1 MTALVLLLVAGAWQV
16 TYAQAL
22 LDRLHTYDILAYR
35 IVAEPGERGL
45 GVDCELTVRVMRP
58 GPLRFLL
65 SSEVEGL
72 EVTRDGKPVPATLGA
87 GGFETAL
94 RLLRADVQGVPSLLA
109 LRSEVRAG
117 EQVTFRFRYRWRPS
131 GEGWFYAKKDAVQTH
146 LSPFWLPTMADE
158 LFDATVDVRTNV
170 AALAP
175 GKRVSGNFF
184 RSTHPLQIVP
194 LVVGRLEEHRRG
206 RLALFL
212 PPDVDA
218 DPHALLDDLQRVV
231 AKLEEWF
238 GETAEETFSVVVEPR
253 RKRAPSYCGG
263 SFVVLDRHFLDLA
276 PTPRLRLLAHECSH
290 AWWGHRVA
298 TTVVGRGGTWLR
310 EGLAEWSGNKVAGAL
325 LGEAEERRLFR
336 ATVRAYVAHLDLRRT
351 TSGLLFA
358 NEVTL
363 HDATYLDHPAVAYWR
378 GGLVFR
384 LLERRV
390 PDLRARLRAFADG
403 HAHTF
408 ASLEE
413 FGDAIGERALLD
425 YYVGTTRLPDLVL
438 DEVRVQRNGL
448 SARIRCADASWPGG
462 EVPVRIRT
470 ADGEHLVNVDVR
482 GGEGTLRW
490 RGGAAP
496 VEIELDPERIHLDPV
511 RSNGVWKR

>member
-35 IVAEPGERGL
+35 IVAEPGEGGL
-45 GVDCELTVRVMRP
+45 GVDCELTVRVRRP
-58 GPLRFLL
+58 GPLRFLF

-72 EVTRDGKPVPATLGA
+72 QVTRDGEPVPATLGA
-87 GGFETAL
+87 GGFETML
-94 RLLRADVQGVPSLLA
+94 RLLRAEVHGVPSLLT
-109 LRSEVRAG
+109 LESEVRAS
-117 EQVTFRFRYRWRPS
+117 EEVTFRLRYRWRPG
-131 GEGWFYAKKDAVQTH
+131 GEGHFYAGEDAVQTH

-158 LFDATVDVRTNV
+158 LFDATVEVRTNV
-170 AALAP
+170 TALAP

-194 LVVGRLEEHRRG
+194 LVVGRLDEHRRG
-206 RLALFL
+206 RLALYL

-218 DPHALLDDLQRVV
+218 DPRALLDDIERVM

-238 GETAEETFSVVVEPR
+238 GETAEKTFSVAVEPR
-253 RKRAPSYCGG
+253 RQTAPSYCGG
-263 SFVVLDRHFLDLA
+263 SFVVLDRRFLELP
-276 PTPRLRLLAHECSH
+276 PTPRLALLAHECAH

-298 TTVVGRGGTWLR
+298 TTVVGRGGTWMR

-325 LGEAEERRLFR
+325 ISEAEERRLFR
-336 ATVRAYVAHLDLRRT
+336 ATLRAYVAHLDLRRT
-351 TSGLLFA
+351 ASGLLFA

-363 HDATYLDHPAVAYWR
+363 EDATYLDHPAVAYWR
-378 GGLVFR
+378 GGLLFR

-403 HAHTF
+403 HAHVF

-413 FGDAIGERALLD
+413 LRAAVGQRAVLD
-425 YYVGTTRLPDLVL
+425 YYLETTRLPDLVL
-438 DEVRVQRNGL
+438 HDVRADGNAV
-448 SARIRCADASWPGG
+448 SATVRCADALWPGG

-470 ADGEHLVNVDVR
+470 AEGDHLVSVTVR

-490 RGGAAP
+490 EGAAEP
-496 VEIELDPERIHLDPV
+496 VEIELDPERIYLDPV
-511 RSNGVWKR
+511 RSNGLWKR